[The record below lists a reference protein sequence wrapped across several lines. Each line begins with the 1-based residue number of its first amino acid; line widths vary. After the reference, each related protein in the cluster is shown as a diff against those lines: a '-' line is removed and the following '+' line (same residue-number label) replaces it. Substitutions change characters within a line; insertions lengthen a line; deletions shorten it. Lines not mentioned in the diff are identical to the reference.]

1 MKPKYEQG
9 LIDFDDITLSVI
21 YTRKV
26 HRYVWVEEC
35 HGTHEFTDEMI
46 ETTLEAVCFNL
57 LGEQIHILNCLP
69 EKVKEAIV
77 KKINNE

>member
-26 HRYVWVEEC
+26 HRYVWAEEC
-35 HGTHEFTDEMI
+35 HGTHEMTDEMI
-46 ETTLEAVCFNL
+46 ETTLETVCFDL

-69 EKVKEAIV
+69 EKVKEMIV
-77 KKINNE
+77 KKINEL

>member
-35 HGTHEFTDEMI
+35 HGTHEMTDEMI
-46 ETTLEAVCFNL
+46 ETTLDAVCFDL
-57 LGEQIHILNCLP
+57 LGETIHILNCLP
-69 EKVKEAIV
+69 EKTKEMIV